1 MKCCA
6 AASPAGIAV
15 AANFAVE
22 CVRGSAAERVHA
34 TE

>member
-15 AANFAVE
+15 AAYFAVE
-22 CVRGSAAERVHA
+22 RVHGSAAERVHA
-34 TE
+34 AE